1 MITYEL
7 THTLIGNFWFTDLRD
22 NVRQTMSRIP
32 GRWQVADAICMLER
46 SRLQD
51 PMLVVPWFELF
62 VPEIGF
68 K

>member
-7 THTLIGNFWFTDLRD
+7 THVHVAGNWFTDLRD
-22 NVRQTMSRIP
+22 NVRDTLSRIP
-32 GRWQVADAICMLER
+32 GRWPVADAIAMLER
-46 SRLQD
+46 SRVED

-62 VPEIGF
+62 PPELGF